1 MPKVVTLLGKRQG
14 RLAYEK
20 EAKDQI
26 LRRDTNVL
34 INIVF
39 FAEITD
45 CTRKA
50 RAKRRTK
57 VDLHCDKST

>member
-1 MPKVVTLLGKRQG
+1 MPKVVILLGKRQG

-26 LRRDTNVL
+26 LRRDTHVL

-39 FAEITD
+39 L
-45 CTRKA
+45 RKSQTVQEKQGQKDGQ
-50 RAKRRTK
+50 R
-57 VDLHCDKST
+57 

>member
-26 LRRDTNVL
+26 LRRDTHVL

-39 FAEITD
+39 F
-45 CTRKA
+45 CRNHKLY
-50 RAKRRTK
+50 K
-57 VDLHCDKST
+57 KSKGKKTER